1 MAPPKLGYLRLP
13 LNIIV
18 PIYADCEKEKEEEEE
33 EERHYDTWI
42 GSIKTALDVYHIP

>member
-18 PIYADCEKEKEEEEE
+18 PINADCEKEEEE
-33 EERHYDTWI
+33 EERHYDT
-42 GSIKTALDVYHIP
+42 